1 MENKKSNN
9 VILELAAIVILA
21 PIAIGALFTVT
32 AAATG
37 IAKSIIK
44 KSRDYKTIKK
54 GLKDGSIIEINGEYY
69 YSEVQI
75 VKEA

>member
-1 MENKKSNN
+1 MENKKTNN
-9 VILELAAIVILA
+9 VILEVAAIVILA
-21 PIAIGALFTVT
+21 PIVIGAVYTVT

-37 IAKSIIK
+37 MAKSIIK
-44 KSRDYKTIKK
+44 KSRDHKTIKK

-69 YSEVQI
+69 YAEVQL